1 MKARKGNLSDLVS
14 DITPLAREITRI
26 KKQAKALGLFTHD
39 RELLECN
46 KCDLVEDVTSDGR
59 LVTYHRNSQDMKD
72 CGLRFEELKGDM
84 FRCPVCKTRLKAV
97 IL

>member
-1 MKARKGNLSDLVS
+1 MKARKGSLSDLVS
-14 DITPLAREITRI
+14 DIIPSAQEITSI

-46 KCDLVEDVTSDGR
+46 KCGFVEDVTSGGR

-72 CGLRFEELKGDM
+72 CALRFEELKGGV
-84 FRCPVCKTRLKAV
+84 FRCPICKTRLKAV